1 MWTRSLQPTTALL
14 ISPWNCPGT
23 LGSRTCLTCHRRIL
37 TLLNSWFVLNHA
49 VSTALSKYTGSQVGH
64 AGIYQYRAFGDQ
76 AEMTHATNHA
86 SPIKR
91 LAFCSDDSV
100 CVSVCASPWLCVGM
114 QQPIAALKA
123 SVDWGY
129 YEIGMPS
136 LAKQAPRTTF
146 KEQKCSLKLANT
158 PQMHMGSDMQTM
170 IAALIKHPPDR
181 IQNFR
186 HASPW
191 YYMIPDTNRTAQ
203 GRGGSLKDRKPVGQ
217 VWLFCQ
223 SPGRIVRES
232 IQLLSC

>member
-100 CVSVCASPWLCVGM
+100 CVCLSVRLRDY
-114 QQPIAALKA
+114 ALACSSQLQHWKHLLTEA
-123 SVDWGY
+123 
-129 YEIGMPS
+129 
-136 LAKQAPRTTF
+136 TT
-146 KEQKCSLKLANT
+146 KLEC
-158 PQMHMGSDMQTM
+158 P
-170 IAALIKHPPDR
+170 
-181 IQNFR
+181 
-186 HASPW
+186 
-191 YYMIPDTNRTAQ
+191 
-203 GRGGSLKDRKPVGQ
+203 
-217 VWLFCQ
+217 VWLSRLQ
-223 SPGRIVRES
+223 ELPSRNKNVRS
-232 IQLLSC
+232 NLQILHRCTWVPTCKQWSRP

>member
-1 MWTRSLQPTTALL
+1 
-14 ISPWNCPGT
+14 
-23 LGSRTCLTCHRRIL
+23 
-37 TLLNSWFVLNHA
+37 
-49 VSTALSKYTGSQVGH
+49 
-64 AGIYQYRAFGDQ
+64 
-76 AEMTHATNHA
+76 
-86 SPIKR
+86 
-91 LAFCSDDSV
+91 V

-203 GRGGSLKDRKPVGQ
+203 GRGGSLKDRKPVGE

-232 IQLLSC
+232 IQLLSWDRTSDNKSYPIWFRKNRATPSHPAIVIHFFTIPI

>member
-1 MWTRSLQPTTALL
+1 MQVYTNIVPLVTKQRWHTQRIMLLQSKDLP
-14 ISPWNCPGT
+14 
-23 LGSRTCLTCHRRIL
+23 
-37 TLLNSWFVLNHA
+37 FVA
-49 VSTALSKYTGSQVGH
+49 MSV
-64 AGIYQYRAFGDQ
+64 
-76 AEMTHATNHA
+76 
-86 SPIKR
+86 
-91 LAFCSDDSV
+91 CV